1 MCRYSNED
9 ALGFRGIEASDAHFP
24 PLVQA
29 DDMVVTRLDSDFK
42 KKPSLAFALLEPPQ
56 RLLRNSPAD

>member
-1 MCRYSNED
+1 MCNYSNED
-9 ALGFRGIEASDAHFP
+9 ALGFQGVEASDAHFP

-42 KKPSLAFALLEPPQ
+42 KKAFPVLCSVGAAAA
-56 RLLRNSPAD
+56 SA